1 MLHIFILLL
10 LLVATPVIAQP
21 TQNLVILTTFSETGL
36 RPVLDAFKEKH
47 PQSEVQ
53 VIQRREASGLR
64 LLSQKKHDID
74 IIISSSPT
82 FFQPLIKTQKLL
94 PFGKAKARQNQ
105 QQLSEDIISFGHT
118 GFGLLWNQHYLA
130 KNNLPIPTN
139 WSDLAQPDYFH
150 HISISSP
157 YRSNT
162 THLMIESILQE
173 YGWEKGWRLLYQMGG
188 NLASVETNAFALSE
202 AISRGLIGVGPVID
216 SYARHYKEQF
226 SYIDFR
232 YQPQSPLLPN
242 YVAIVKNNYQS
253 RFAEDFVNLLLA
265 QECDN
270 QTATYEH
277 LIHPKQIKHDDFIE
291 KTFNRKSLD
300 YHVIQQRSGLVKHL
314 FEQTISNQLPKLNQA
329 WQLLHSIEKASL
341 KLTEKQQQDF
351 TLAKQLA
358 STSPVNID
366 DMQDKVYHE
375 LSLFRDNPQVHNYR
389 QQWRIKMAMQLEQAI
404 ALSQT
409 IINGN
414 PALQ

>member
-47 PQSEVQ
+47 PQSDVQ

-173 YGWEKGWRLLYQMGG
+173 YGWENGWRLLYQMGG

-226 SYIDFR
+226 SYIDFS
-232 YQPQSPLLPN
+232 YQPKSPLLPN

-277 LIHPKQIKHDDFIE
+277 LIHPKQIKHDDFIK

-300 YHVIQQRSGLVKHL
+300 YHIIQQRSGLVKHL

>member
-36 RPVLDAFKEKH
+36 RPILDAFKEKH
-47 PQSEVQ
+47 PQSDVQ

-173 YGWEKGWRLLYQMGG
+173 YGWENGWRLLYQMGG

-226 SYIDFR
+226 SYIDFS
-232 YQPQSPLLPN
+232 YQPKSPLLPN

-277 LIHPKQIKHDDFIE
+277 LIHPIQIKHDDFIE

>member
-10 LLVATPVIAQP
+10 VVATPIIAQATP
-21 TQNLVILTTFSETGL
+21 NLVILTTFSEEGL
-36 RPVLDAFKEKH
+36 SPIIDRFKEEH
-47 PQSEVQ
+47 PQSNIK

-64 LLSQKKHDID
+64 FLDDQKKNID

-82 FFQPLIKTQKLL
+82 FFQPLINSQQLL
-94 PFGKAKARQNQ
+94 PFGKAKARKEQ
-105 QQLSEDIISFGHT
+105 QQLSEDIIAFGHT
-118 GFGLLWNQHYLA
+118 GFGLLWNQRYLTN
-130 KNNLPIPTN
+130 NNLPTPKT
-139 WSDLAQPDYFH
+139 WLDLAKPDFFR

-173 YGWEKGWRLLYQMGG
+173 YGWENGWRLLYQMGG

-226 SYIDFR
+226 SYIDFS
-232 YQPQSPLLPN
+232 YQPKSPLLPN

-277 LIHPKQIKHDDFIE
+277 LIHPKQIKHDDFIK

-300 YHVIQQRSGLVKHL
+300 YHIIQQRSGLVKHL